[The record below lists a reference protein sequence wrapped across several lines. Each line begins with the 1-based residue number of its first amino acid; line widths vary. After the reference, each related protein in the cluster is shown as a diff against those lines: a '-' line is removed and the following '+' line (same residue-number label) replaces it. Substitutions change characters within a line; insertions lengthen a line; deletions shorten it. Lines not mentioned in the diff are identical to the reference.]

1 MTVHKKM
8 QEIFTLAIPT
18 DSSQNLTDIKN
29 ILYGNRANTV
39 YAAAF
44 ARDLPK
50 AVTIDAFD
58 LLADELC
65 NYMKSTTV
73 HTQLSFDAWHH
84 SVCDEFIQKLNS
96 RSSRRKKYGKAQKA
110 FNMAAKYLYCCND
123 TITPSMQSKF
133 DDCHIALDGFTY
145 IENPTNYPL
154 SFYRD
159 VVIPWKYGSMP
170 RRTIKFWSRLDYD
183 NYKTAVNNIRAFFDV
198 PEHKHTFNESL
209 SACHATGILTRV
221 SPVPNEDDRV
231 LTPFEAEFFIW
242 EICKQNRPTVFA
254 VLF

>member
-50 AVTIDAFD
+50 AVTIYAFD
-58 LLADELC
+58 FLAKEFCD
-65 NYMKSTTV
+65 YMKSSTV

-123 TITPSMQSKF
+123 TITPSMQTKF
-133 DDCHIALDGFTY
+133 DNCHIALDGFTY
-145 IENPTNYPL
+145 IGNKNYQL

-159 VVIPWKYGSMP
+159 VVYPWKYGSMP
-170 RRTIKFWSRLDYD
+170 RRTIFWSRLDYN
-183 NYKTAVNNIRAFFDV
+183 NYKTAVDNIREFFDIS
-198 PEHKHTFNESL
+198 EHKHTFNEYL

-242 EICKQNRPTVFA
+242 EICKQNRRDVFKA
-254 VLF
+254 LF